1 MIAAPG
7 GTMPS
12 QPSLTKDE
20 LAALSSKIAAGDLAA
35 MGEFVARS
43 GMIDRVLE
51 QRAPKDDSPLEEY
64 KLLLAKIDK
73 LGDYRLTIRGWSATI
88 ILGLLL
94 GGSIASAPG
103 YILLLALPIV
113 AIFYLMEAHQNDL
126 QTALQKRA
134 ASLERIMDKVATQH
148 YQDPNPYVQ
157 RKEPIGLVPGIATA
171 INKFGQGVTGLRKA
185 AQNSDAF
192 FYLVQAGL
200 ILIAFCAPFFFHP
213 AKRDPTPQNVYYFN
227 AADTPQA
234 PEQPNGKPEDQ
245 RAKSKPP
252 KR

>member
-1 MIAAPG
+1 
-7 GTMPS
+7 MPS
-12 QPSLTKDE
+12 QPSFTKDE
-20 LAALSSKIAAGDLAA
+20 LATLKSKIAAGDLAA
-35 MGEFVARS
+35 LSEFAAKS
-43 GMIDRVLE
+43 GLVDRVLE
-51 QRAPKDDSPLEEY
+51 QPTPKDDSPLEEY

-94 GGSIASAPG
+94 GGSVVSAPS
-103 YILLLALPIV
+103 YVLLLALPIV
-113 AIFYLMEAHQNDL
+113 AIFYLMEVHQNDL

-134 ASLERIMDKVATQH
+134 ASLERIMDKVAAQH

-157 RKEPIGLVPGIATA
+157 RKQPIGLVPGIATA
-171 INKFGQGVTGLRKA
+171 VNKFGHEVTGLRKA

-200 ILIAFCAPFFFHP
+200 ILIAFCAAFFFPP
-213 AKRDPTPQNVYYFN
+213 AKKDPTPQNVYYFN

-234 PEQPNGKPEDQ
+234 SEQPNGKPEDQ
-245 RAKSKPP
+245 RSKGKPP